1 MRWTVSFVCGLRIA
15 CGVAL
20 ALLNRRY
27 AACVL
32 AQSPHASLI
41 GEPGDFASCPAVLIK
56 RRLRRLSDRSTLA
69 SSCCTH
75 STECVPASIMA
86 CTSESAPRA
95 LFGTPPNTSRRTQR
109 HGSNYQTAPTV
120 SSFFYAALS
129 LGGQSLIVVCNRQKY
144 FDNRKS
150 WLFCWTELGAK
161 HVGIIQSLIVTCRLH
176 GIDPYTYLIDVLQRV
191 SQHPASRVAELTP
204 RLWKTLFADN
214 PLRSIAYR
222 LTR

>member
-1 MRWTVSFVCGLRIA
+1 MRWTVSFVCGLRIP

-20 ALLNRRY
+20 ALSNRRY

-41 GEPGDFASCPAVLIK
+41 GEPGDFARCPAVLIK
-56 RRLRRLSDRSTLA
+56 RRFRRLSDRSTLP

-86 CTSESAPRA
+86 CTSESALRA
-95 LFGTPPNTSRRTQR
+95 LFGTPPNTSRRTLR

-129 LGGQSLIVVCNRQKY
+129 LGGQSLIVVCNRQ
-144 FDNRKS
+144 
-150 WLFCWTELGAK
+150 
-161 HVGIIQSLIVTCRLH
+161 VGQSLTRAVVRAPHL
-176 GIDPYTYLIDVLQRV
+176 
-191 SQHPASRVAELTP
+191 PADDRSFSSALRIP
-204 RLWKTLFADN
+204 LFHD
-214 PLRSIAYR
+214 
-222 LTR
+222 